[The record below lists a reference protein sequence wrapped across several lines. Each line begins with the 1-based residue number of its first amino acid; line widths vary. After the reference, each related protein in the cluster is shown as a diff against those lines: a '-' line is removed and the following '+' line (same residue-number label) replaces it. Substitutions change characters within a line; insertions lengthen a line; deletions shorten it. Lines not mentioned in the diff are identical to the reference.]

1 MLKEMAAQRTSGG
14 AAAPRRQGSS
24 APRPNGAGGSRP
36 TDPAA
41 TSQQDSDLTIDE
53 LARRTGM
60 TVRNIRAHQS
70 RGLIPPPQ
78 VRARTG
84 YYGPDHVTRLRLI
97 REMQAEGFNLRSIQ
111 RVLESSDGASE
122 QMLDF
127 GRTLL
132 RSFVPEEP
140 EFITLQELE
149 SRFGALDNRL
159 LRKAEHLGII
169 RRLGDDPERYE
180 VPSPTL
186 LRAGE
191 ELVALGIPVGHALAV
206 AERID
211 RHTGAIARAF
221 HRLFVQDVLGPA
233 AGVERTP
240 EEWLRVREALE
251 RLSPLAT
258 EAVRAGFQQ
267 TMSALVERE
276 LAKTIG
282 A

>member
-1 MLKEMAAQRTSGG
+1 M
-14 AAAPRRQGSS
+14 
-24 APRPNGAGGSRP
+24 
-36 TDPAA
+36 
-41 TSQQDSDLTIDE
+41 
-53 LARRTGM
+53 
-60 TVRNIRAHQS
+60 
-70 RGLIPPPQ
+70 
-78 VRARTG
+78 
-84 YYGPDHVTRLRLI
+84 
-97 REMQAEGFNLRSIQ
+97 
-111 RVLESSDGASE
+111 
-122 QMLDF
+122 
-127 GRTLL
+127 
-132 RSFVPEEP
+132 
-140 EFITLQELE
+140 
-149 SRFGALDNRL
+149 
-159 LRKAEHLGII
+159 
-169 RRLGDDPERYE
+169 
-180 VPSPTL
+180 
-186 LRAGE
+186 
-191 ELVALGIPVGHALAV
+191 ALGIPVGHALAV